1 MAKLAKTLR
10 LKNRAA
16 RIEVV
21 LESRSAVLRAPME
34 APPAIPAARPPESPS
49 FCPGCHRMTTI
60 NRKQMIV
67 ISEMIIPYNI
77 KYFRQIIAKS
87 LKISLFI
94 LFTKQLVIVCAD
106 NHDSISIHHARN
118 VHP

>member
-1 MAKLAKTLR
+1 MAKLANTLR

-21 LESRSAVLRAPME
+21 LGSRSAVLRVPME
-34 APPAIPAARPPESPS
+34 APPAIPDASQQESPS
-49 FCPGCHRMTTI
+49 FCTGYNRMTKT

-94 LFTKQLVIVCAD
+94 LLTK
-106 NHDSISIHHARN
+106 
-118 VHP
+118 